1 MRKLNVAVLISG
13 RGSNMQA
20 LVESCR
26 PSNSCAKIKCVISNK
41 PGAAGL
47 TTAARSGVQT
57 HVIDQTKFL
66 DRAAFELELTRLLL
80 SSDIDLICLAG
91 FMSLLSSDF
100 VNRWNNKIINIHP
113 SLLPSF
119 KGLNTHTRVLAA
131 GARVSGCTVHFVREK
146 MDEGPIILQAATAVH
161 FDDTAETLAERV
173 LTLEH
178 RCYPLALQWIA
189 EGRIHIFEER
199 VTVDNAPSKDTWF
212 INPAP

>member
-1 MRKLNVAVLISG
+1 MKVAVLISG

-20 LVESCR
+20 LVNSCR
-26 PSNSCAKIKCVISNK
+26 SSNSCAKIKCVISNN
-41 PGAAGL
+41 PDAAGL
-47 TTAARSGVQT
+47 HKAASSGVQT
-57 HVIDQTKFL
+57 HVVDQKQFQ
-66 DRAAFELELTRLLL
+66 DQAAFEIELARLLL

-91 FMSLLSSDF
+91 FMSLLSGDF
-100 VNRWNNKIINIHP
+100 VSRWHNKIINIHP

-199 VTVDNAPSKDTWF
+199 VTVDSAPSRDAWF

>member
-1 MRKLNVAVLISG
+1 MN
-13 RGSNMQA
+13 
-20 LVESCR
+20 SCR
-26 PSNSCAKIKCVISNK
+26 SSNSCAKIKCVISNNPDA
-41 PGAAGL
+41 PGLHKAAN
-47 TTAARSGVQT
+47 SGVQT
-57 HVIDQTKFL
+57 HVVDQNNFQNQ
-66 DRAAFELELTRLLL
+66 AAFEIELARLLL
-80 SSDIDLICLAG
+80 SSDIDLICLGG
-91 FMSLLSSDF
+91 FMSLLSGDF
-100 VNRWNNKIINIHP
+100 VSRWHNKIINIHP

-199 VTVDNAPSKDTWF
+199 VIVDSAPSRDAWF

>member
-1 MRKLNVAVLISG
+1 M
-13 RGSNMQA
+13 
-20 LVESCR
+20 
-26 PSNSCAKIKCVISNK
+26 
-41 PGAAGL
+41 
-47 TTAARSGVQT
+47 
-57 HVIDQTKFL
+57 
-66 DRAAFELELTRLLL
+66 
-80 SSDIDLICLAG
+80 
-91 FMSLLSSDF
+91 
-100 VNRWNNKIINIHP
+100 
-113 SLLPSF
+113 
-119 KGLNTHTRVLAA
+119 NTHTRVLAA

-199 VTVDNAPSKDTWF
+199 VIVDSAPSRDAWF